1 MKKKVVI
8 GIVSGIGVL
17 AAGWFVYIKYIRDR
31 NKRVIKE
38 GSFEIVIDDSYKTE

>member
-1 MKKKVVI
+1 MQKKVLI
-8 GIVSGIGVL
+8 GIVGISVL

-38 GSFEIVIDDSYKTE
+38 GSFEIVIDDSYKTD

>member
-8 GIVSGIGVL
+8 GIVGIGVL
-17 AAGWFVYIKYIRDR
+17 AAGYLVYIKYIRDR

-38 GSFEIVIDDSYKTE
+38 GSFEIVIDDSYKTD

>member
-8 GIVSGIGVL
+8 GLVGIGVL
-17 AAGWFVYIKYIRDR
+17 AASWFVYIKYIRDR

-38 GSFEIVIDDSYKTE
+38 GSFEIVIDDSYKTD

>member
-8 GIVSGIGVL
+8 GIVGVTAL

-38 GSFEIVIDDSYKTE
+38 GSFEIVIDDSYKTD